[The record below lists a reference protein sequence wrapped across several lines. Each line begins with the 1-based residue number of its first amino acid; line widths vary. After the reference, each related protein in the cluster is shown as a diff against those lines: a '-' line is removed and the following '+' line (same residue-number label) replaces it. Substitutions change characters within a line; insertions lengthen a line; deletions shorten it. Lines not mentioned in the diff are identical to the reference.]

1 MAADD
6 ATRQERMILAGH
18 PRERTPEER
27 LLSDSPKTQQWLARW
42 AVIKQRAATEFLRD
56 MAEASKQGADPDWL
70 KRWVG

>member
-1 MAADD
+1 MNDV
-6 ATRQERMILAGH
+6 TRRQAQTLLIGH
-18 PRERTPEER
+18 PGIQTPEER